1 MAETEKRPGESIDKV
16 LRRFKRKLKDE
27 GVIDEIK
34 KREYYE
40 KPSELRKKRENAAK
54 RRTRRQQRMDQW

>member
-34 KREYYE
+34 KREFYE
-40 KPSELRKKRENAAK
+40 KPSETRKKRENAAK
-54 RRTRRQQRMDQW
+54 RKTRRQQKLDQW

>member
-1 MAETEKRPGESIDKV
+1 MAETEKRPGESIDRV

-27 GVIDEIK
+27 GVMDEIK

-54 RRTRRQQRMDQW
+54 RRTVRQQRMDQW

>member
-1 MAETEKRPGESIDKV
+1 MAETEKRPGESIDRV

-27 GVIDEIK
+27 GVMDEIK

-40 KPSELRKKRENAAK
+40 KPSDTRKKRENAAK
-54 RRTRRQQRMDQW
+54 RRTIRQQQIDQW

>member
-1 MAETEKRPGESIDKV
+1 MAETEKRPGESIDRV

-27 GVIDEIK
+27 GVMDEIK

-54 RRTRRQQRMDQW
+54 RRIVRQQRMDQW

>member
-40 KPSELRKKRENAAK
+40 KPSEERKRRQNAAK
-54 RRTRRQQRMDQW
+54 RRTHRQQMMDQW